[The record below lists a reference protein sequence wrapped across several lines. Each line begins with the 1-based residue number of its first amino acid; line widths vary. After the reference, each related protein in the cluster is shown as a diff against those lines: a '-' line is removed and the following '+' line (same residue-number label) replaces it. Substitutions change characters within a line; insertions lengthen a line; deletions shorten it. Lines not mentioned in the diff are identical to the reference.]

1 MIETRKVSMLGV
13 PMDLGGGL
21 RGVDMG
27 PSAIRVAGLEERLRR
42 LGCDFEDLGDLP
54 VQRPEGGEVG
64 NPQARY
70 LKEITRCCVDLR
82 DRVRKAAERGSLP
95 LVVGGDHS
103 IACGTVAG
111 LSSHYHARGEKIGLI
126 WFDAHGDFN
135 TPEISE
141 SGNIHGMPLASITG
155 FGPPELVELGD
166 RTPMVDVGNAVLVGC
181 HELDRGERA
190 LMREAGISVF
200 TVRDIDML
208 GMHRVMREAI
218 EIASNGTVGF
228 HMSYDIDGVDPVH
241 APGVGTPVRGG
252 MTLREAHLIM
262 EHVAE
267 TNRMLGLEVAEINPI
282 LDTRNQTADL
292 AVELLLSALGK
303 LVF

>member
-1 MIETRKVSMLGV
+1 MIEKRKVSMLGV

-27 PSAIRVAGLEERLRR
+27 PSAIRVAGLEERVRR

-70 LKEITRCCVDLR
+70 LKEIARCCAELR
-82 DRVRKAAERGSLP
+82 DRVRKAAERGCLP

-111 LSSHYHARGEKIGLI
+111 LSSHYHSRGEKIGLI

-155 FGPPELVELGD
+155 FGPPELVGLGD
-166 RTPMVDVGNAVLVGC
+166 RKPMVDVGNAVLVGC

-190 LMREAGISVF
+190 LMREAGINVF
-200 TVRDIDML
+200 TVRDIDVR
-208 GMHRVMREAI
+208 GMHKVMREAI
-218 EIASNGTVGF
+218 EIATDGTVGF

-262 EHVAE
+262 EHVGEADHL
-267 TNRMLGLEVAEINPI
+267 LGLEVAEINPI
-282 LDTRNQTADL
+282 LDNRNQTADL